1 MKTILLIS
9 KLLYSI
15 TYLIIIYVIPI
26 LNPLCNLYILNHI
39 RLYNQGEEFTEDLKF
54 LFWNSLYFLIFPSLL
69 MYLLI
74 IFLYIFRVAIFV

>member
-26 LNPLCNLYILNHI
+26 LIPLCNLYILNHI
-39 RLYNQGEEFTEDLKF
+39 RLYNQGEDLKF
-54 LFWNSLYFLIFPSLL
+54 LFWNSLYFLIFPPKLNVP
-69 MYLLI
+69 YL
-74 IFLYIFRVAIFV
+74 